1 MKGKIALGLLV
12 LAVSGL
18 LGSLWHGGVQAQ
30 TTTHGVALTCT
41 AATGDATFNFY
52 RSTTSGG
59 PYTSIATGQTTCSF
73 KDTTGIAGTKYFY
86 VVTGNAPGFLES
98 VNSNEVSATFLQ
110 QAAAPTG
117 LAAVAN

>member
-1 MKGKIALGLLV
+1 MKGKISLV
-12 LAVSGL
+12 ILALAVSGI
-18 LGSLWHGGVQAQ
+18 LGSLWHGNVQAQ
-30 TTTHGVALTCT
+30 TTTHGVQISCT
-41 AATGDATFNFY
+41 AAAGDVTFNFY
-52 RSTTSGG
+52 RSLTSGG
-59 PYTSIATGQTTCSF
+59 PYTQIASAQTACAF

-98 VNSNEVSATFLQ
+98 VNSNEVSASFLA